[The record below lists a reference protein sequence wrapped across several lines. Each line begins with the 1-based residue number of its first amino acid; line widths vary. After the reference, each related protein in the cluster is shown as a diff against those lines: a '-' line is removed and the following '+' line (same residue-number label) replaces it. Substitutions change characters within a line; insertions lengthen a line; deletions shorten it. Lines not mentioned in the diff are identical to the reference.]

1 MEYIERFKAIHLI
14 GFLGLKHFLFI
25 KLLHKGILIQVH
37 KADKKSLDVLIRYGI
52 FIYAGTYV
60 GTVGL

>member
-1 MEYIERFKAIHLI
+1 MEYIKCFKAIHLI
-14 GFLGLKHFLFI
+14 GFLELKHFLFI
-25 KLLHKGILIQVH
+25 KLQHKGILIQVH
-37 KADKKSLDVLIRYGI
+37 KADKKSLGVLIRHGI